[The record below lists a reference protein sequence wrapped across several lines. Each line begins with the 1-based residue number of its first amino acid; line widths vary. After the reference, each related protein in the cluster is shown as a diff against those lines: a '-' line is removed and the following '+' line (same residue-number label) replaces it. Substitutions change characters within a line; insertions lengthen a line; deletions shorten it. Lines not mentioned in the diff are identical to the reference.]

1 MAADTVA
8 GCEAG
13 GDMHERFAGF
23 TGLACERSAD
33 GLPGF
38 AVTEA
43 AAGTAADF
51 SAWLRPVVPVAGASS
66 APVIDFDAFIRPVLP
81 IEGMLFP
88 AAALGLDEGVMR
100 PTMPVT
106 GPVPA
111 GSAFDA
117 WLRPA
122 PMVAGVLEP
131 AADIGVTGIVSPD
144 PLTAIDWGSRLQSD
158 VVDVYFAPAG
168 AIIDGV
174 ADFGAAQGWTEWEQ
188 QQVLS
193 VLQRV
198 ADVTNLQYR
207 VSPSPEGAEFRLG
220 TFQLDDVD
228 AVAFMVPPGETYAGF
243 MGFDPDWLRSV
254 DADSYEP
261 LLSEGG
267 FIHALLVE
275 ELLHGLG
282 MAHAHDDG
290 GTSTILE
297 GVTSPL
303 GSFGIGD
310 LNQGVFT
317 VMNYNEGWPGGPCGS
332 DYQAD
337 GYILVNDFGY
347 EVTPMALDIAVLQ
360 GKYGVATD
368 FAVGDDSYLLP
379 DANGLGTFFECI
391 WDAGGLDTL
400 RHGGARGAVLDLRP
414 ATLLGETGGG
424 GWVSYASGIRGGF
437 TIAHGVVIE
446 NAVGGTGS
454 DRIIGNASPNR
465 LEGRAGGDFIDGGS
479 GIDTLAGGRGN
490 DVYVVD
496 RSGDVVMEQA
506 SSGIDGVQS
515 TASFQLPAEVEHLTL
530 LGDRAINGTGNE
542 LANRLTGN
550 AADNRLSG
558 AAGADTLAG
567 GLGNDGL
574 AGGAGADSLV
584 GNPGADVLRGG
595 NGGDTLSGGSGN
607 DTLDGGA
614 ATDRLVGGSGNDL
627 FVFASAAQAGLGG
640 GRDVVIDL
648 QSGDRIDLSLI
659 DARTDVT
666 GNQRFVFIGEAEF
679 SGRAGQL
686 RAVAGLVQGDVDGEG
701 LAEFEIGL
709 TGSYVPAAADF
720 IL

>member
-1 MAADTVA
+1 
-8 GCEAG
+8 
-13 GDMHERFAGF
+13 
-23 TGLACERSAD
+23 
-33 GLPGF
+33 
-38 AVTEA
+38 
-43 AAGTAADF
+43 
-51 SAWLRPVVPVAGASS
+51 
-66 APVIDFDAFIRPVLP
+66 
-81 IEGMLFP
+81 
-88 AAALGLDEGVMR
+88 
-100 PTMPVT
+100 
-106 GPVPA
+106 
-111 GSAFDA
+111 
-117 WLRPA
+117 
-122 PMVAGVLEP
+122 
-131 AADIGVTGIVSPD
+131 
-144 PLTAIDWGSRLQSD
+144 
-158 VVDVYFAPAG
+158 
-168 AIIDGV
+168 
-174 ADFGAAQGWTEWEQ
+174 
-188 QQVLS
+188 
-193 VLQRV
+193 
-198 ADVTNLQYR
+198 
-207 VSPSPEGAEFRLG
+207 
-220 TFQLDDVD
+220 
-228 AVAFMVPPGETYAGF
+228 MVPPGETYAGF

-317 VMNYNEGWPGGPCGS
+317 AMNYNEGWPGGPFGS
-332 DYQAD
+332 EYQAD

-360 GKYGVATD
+360 GKYGVATG
-368 FAVGDDSYLLP
+368 FAAGDDTYRLP
-379 DANGLGTFFECI
+379 DLNGLGTFFQCI

-400 RHGGARGAVLDLRP
+400 RYDGARGAVLDLRP
-414 ATLLGETGGG
+414 ATLLGEPGGG
-424 GWVSYASGIRGGF
+424 GWVSYASGIRGGS

-446 NAVGGTGS
+446 NAVGGNGS
-454 DRIIGNASPNR
+454 DRITGSASPNR
-465 LEGRAGGDFIDGGS
+465 LEGRAGGDFIDGGA

-506 SSGIDGVQS
+506 TSGIDGVQS

-550 AADNRLSG
+550 VADNRLSG

-648 QSGDRIDLSLI
+648 QPGDRIDLSLI

-666 GNQRFVFIGEAEF
+666 DNQRFVFIGEAEF

-686 RAVAGLVQGDVDGEG
+686 RAVAGLVQGDVDGDG
-701 LAEFEIGL
+701 LADFEIGL
-709 TGSYVPAAADF
+709 TGSYVPVAADF